1 MGSEPEPIVVMV
13 DDVMRWPHAKGI
25 FKAGSAHLTV
35 NGSSAQHI
43 AALHDFAKKI
53 GLKRAWFQ
61 DHKLAP
67 HYDLTP
73 GRHSQALAH
82 GAVLVSAIDQA
93 RDRVARRK
101 SELEE

>member
-1 MGSEPEPIVVMV
+1 MGSETDPIVVMV
-13 DDVMRWPHAKGI
+13 DGI
-25 FKAGSAHLTV
+25 QVSRPSLEDPLGVGPALY
-35 NGSSAQHI
+35 GSSMQHI

-61 DHKLAP
+61 DHKLVP